1 MKLPP
6 WAECCLFIL
15 IAAIIRVPHF
25 FEAVIEWDESTF
37 ILMGQSLVDGHLPYV
52 ELWDNKPPL
61 CFVPFALVIAL
72 FGKSIV
78 AVRALGLTCVVA
90 CAWLVRCIALRLG
103 GRSLGFTSG
112 VACIV
117 LVSYSPSGMATMSE
131 VLAIVPLAGALALA
145 LRPRLHGAG
154 SFAAGACLS
163 IAFLIRTNLG
173 ITAIAAV
180 VFLLLEWSRTRQRRL
195 TPSAL
200 LVGLLAPG
208 IFCAAPY
215 AALGLL
221 PLFVASVFAAPFSY
235 AASAVMRRLVWH
247 AAPVVFARVPSW
259 WNGLAKEQ
267 QRNLAC
273 TATFATSTLV
283 SILVT
288 GTGTLHYGVQFMPF
302 AALMVAFLVAVALR
316 RATRRLHY
324 GIAVSTVV
332 TVLVVAGHDA
342 AQAAAR
348 MRSSDHGLHVYGPS
362 VQIAAHIS
370 ERNPDK
376 RPVLMFS
383 DHLAYWFMAARP
395 MSKIMTHP
403 TNVLREGVLRIVNGP
418 EATTVGEL
426 ERVFALEP
434 LYVVRHRGGKFAT
447 RPEVAAVI
455 EAAVAASYAVEA
467 RFGESWVYR
476 RIGQ

>member
-1 MKLPP
+1 MNVPP
-6 WAECCLFIL
+6 WAACCLFIL
-15 IAAIIRVPHF
+15 IAAVIRVPHF
-25 FEAVIEWDESTF
+25 FAAVIEWDESTF

-52 ELWDNKPPL
+52 DLWDNKPPL

-78 AVRALGLTCVVA
+78 AVRALGLVCVVA
-90 CAWLVRCIALRLG
+90 CAWLVRSIALRLG
-103 GRSLGFTSG
+103 GRPIAFTSG
-112 VACIV
+112 VACIG

-131 VLAIVPLAGALALA
+131 VLAIVPLAGALALT
-145 LRPRLHGAG
+145 LRQELHGVG

-163 IAFLIRTNLG
+163 IAFLIRTNL
-173 ITAIAAV
+173 ALAALAVV
-180 VFLLLEWSRTRQRRL
+180 VFLLLEWSRRRQRRL
-195 TPSAL
+195 APSAL
-200 LVGLLAPG
+200 LVGLLAPW
-208 IFCAAPY
+208 IVCVAPY

-221 PLFVASVFAAPFSY
+221 PLFVASVFVAPFSY
-235 AASAVMRRLVWH
+235 AGSAVLRRLVWH
-247 AAPVVFARVPSW
+247 AAPVAFARVPLLWS
-259 WNGLAKEQ
+259 GLPSEQ
-267 QRNLAC
+267 RRNLSC
-273 TATFATSTLV
+273 TATFAASTLA

-302 AALMVAFLVAVALR
+302 AALIVAFLVDIALR
-316 RATRRLHY
+316 RATRRLRY
-324 GIAVSTVV
+324 GIG
-332 TVLVVAGHDA
+332 VLVAVAVLVIAGRDTK
-342 AQAAAR
+342 QAAAQ
-348 MRSSDHGLHVYGPS
+348 MRASGHGLHVYGQS
-362 VQIAAHIS
+362 VEIAAHIGR
-370 ERNPDK
+370 RNPDK

-434 LYVVRHRGGKFAT
+434 LYVVRHQGGKFAT
-447 RPEVAAVI
+447 RPEVGAVI
-455 EAAVAASYAVEA
+455 EASVAASYTLEA
-467 RFGESWVYR
+467 QFGESSVYR